1 MKKDI
6 LFTQDNGQ
14 DVTFE
19 DLLKRVYDNSVEKQT
34 HLIATADQIKPM
46 IQNVQ
51 DAVVLLPLLV
61 DLQNASIRNDEQLIK
76 MAAIVE
82 RHLGKSSKSAKV
94 LDIESFGISVDERN
108 NLLERAK
115 QMRKEIPGES
125 STD

>member
-1 MKKDI
+1 MRKDI
-6 LFTQDNGQ
+6 LFTHDDGQ

>member
-1 MKKDI
+1 
-6 LFTQDNGQ
+6 
-14 DVTFE
+14 
-19 DLLKRVYDNSVEKQT
+19 
-34 HLIATADQIKPM
+34 
-46 IQNVQ
+46 
-51 DAVVLLPLLV
+51 
-61 DLQNASIRNDEQLIK
+61 